1 MNTSIRNLIERL
13 DNEYPL
19 EEDNTTAAI
28 PPVDT
33 PNAFRKKEKDWE
45 DETHPSEHYFKK
57 IESTINELSYGD
69 FKGDDTKNEKQKI
82 NSNLIEMNRKLREV
96 EQMINH
102 ASKLKTESG
111 SDSSVFWKGTLGS
124 FVKIKER
131 LNRLSQKIV
140 EMNS

>member
-1 MNTSIRNLIERL
+1 MSKILCK
-13 DNEYPL
+13 YCG
-19 EEDNTTAAI
+19 
-28 PPVDT
+28 
-33 PNAFRKKEKDWE
+33 KEKDWE
-45 DETHPSEHYFKK
+45 DVSYSETVHPSEHYFKK

-111 SDSSVFWKGTLGS
+111 SDSGVFWKGTLGS

-140 EMNS
+140 EMQG